1 MDYIYIRAWHRMT
14 GSFDYY
20 IEDQVA
26 KARADKAP
34 ETAVYFDNHRYYGK
48 NRWVTLEECAAGTQE
63 RVKTYIKSHFKIDV

>member
-20 IEDQVA
+20 IEAQVE

-34 ETAVYFDNHRYYGK
+34 ETAVYFSRYEG
-48 NRWVTLEECAAGTQE
+48 NRWITLEECAPGTQE
-63 RVKTYIKSHFKIDV
+63 RVKAFIRSRYKVEV

>member
-20 IEDQVA
+20 IEAQVD

-34 ETAVYFDNHRYYGK
+34 ETAVYYDRHDRK
-48 NRWVTLEECAAGTQE
+48 RWVTIEECAAGTQE
-63 RVKTYIKSHFKIDV
+63 RIKAYIKSHFEIDV